1 MRRLLAIGVA
11 GMMATIALAG
21 LPARTEPPTHV
32 KDFMRLKLEHSQKVL
47 EGLAT
52 EDFEAIA
59 RHSREMSLL
68 SQATTWQVLQ
78 GSEYLQH
85 SREFRRTADEMSR
98 EAKQKNLDGAA
109 LKYVEMSLKCVS
121 CHKYVRGVRMAAV
134 DPRHL
139 DEELSLLAK
148 RIRD

>member
-1 MRRLLAIGVA
+1 MVA
-11 GMMATIALAG
+11 IALAVV
-21 LPARTEPPTHV
+21 PARTEPPTHV
-32 KDFMRLKLEHSQKVL
+32 KDFMRLKLDHSQKVL

-59 RHSREMSLL
+59 KHAHELSLL

-85 SREFRRTADEMSR
+85 SREFRRTADELGR
-98 EAKQKNLDGAA
+98 EAKQNNLDGSA
-109 LKYVEMSLKCVS
+109 LKYVELSLRCVS

-134 DPRHL
+134 EPRRL
-139 DEELSLLAK
+139 DEELTVLAK
-148 RIRD
+148 RIQR